1 MRFGGLGVIAPPAFA
16 AGGAGGID
24 AAVFATNSE
33 IKAERGGEG
42 GGGRGRPLAK
52 PRAGF
57 ERVERERWLAL
68 APGPV
73 GAFLRHVAGSLEGR

>member
-1 MRFGGLGVIAPPAFA
+1 M
-16 AGGAGGID
+16 
-24 AAVFATNSE
+24 
-33 IKAERGGEG
+33 
-42 GGGRGRPLAK
+42 AK

-73 GAFLRHVAGSLEGR
+73 GAFLRHVAGFLEGR